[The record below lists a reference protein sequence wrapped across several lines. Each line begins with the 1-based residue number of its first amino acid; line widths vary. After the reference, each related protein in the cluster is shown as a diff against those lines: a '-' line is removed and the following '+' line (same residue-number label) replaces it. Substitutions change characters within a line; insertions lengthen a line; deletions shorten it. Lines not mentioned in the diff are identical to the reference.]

1 MADVA
6 APTPDNDQQ
15 PPQQPEIAADASLSE
30 APAEAVVAAA
40 EAVAA
45 AAEAAEVRA
54 AEEPEAAETV
64 SEPAAE
70 AVEPTEEPTEVAPT
84 EVAPV
89 EAAQVQEA
97 PVQEETVVAAAA
109 PTEPEPVAAGV
120 VPAEPVIT
128 PSEAPLAMPTVAST
142 IEVPASA
149 PGGQT
154 SGEGGEWELLVEKLR
169 QWIGSGQL
177 QEQWQASRT
186 PLSLLAGLIALLLVL
201 RLYGALL
208 AVIDSLPLLPGLLE
222 LAGLIAVVQFSLTRL
237 VRSEERRSLIQSLQ
251 QRWKSFRG
259 QG

>member
-30 APAEAVVAAA
+30 APAEAV
-40 EAVAA
+40 AA

-54 AEEPEAAETV
+54 AEEVEAAETV
-64 SEPAAE
+64 SEAAAE
-70 AVEPTEEPTEVAPT
+70 AVGPTDVAPT
-84 EVAPV
+84 EAAPV
-89 EAAQVQEA
+89 EAAQVQEEA
-97 PVQEETVVAAAA
+97 VVAAAA

>member
-30 APAEAVVAAA
+30 APAEAV
-40 EAVAA
+40 AA

-54 AEEPEAAETV
+54 AEEVEAAETV
-64 SEPAAE
+64 SEAAAE
-70 AVEPTEEPTEVAPT
+70 AVGPTEVAPT

-97 PVQEETVVAAAA
+97 PVQEEAVVSAAA
-109 PTEPEPVAAGV
+109 PTEPEPVAADV